1 MEVFRHVRESYA
13 LPLSGTG
20 AAMHGARW
28 NSPGVELIYTALNRS
43 LAMAE
48 VAVHFTLAT
57 LPDDFVMLT
66 LHIPEHIRI
75 KTLSAEELPA
85 NWNAFPHPP
94 STQATGE
101 AFVRE
106 NQYAV
111 LLIPSVVTQGDFN
124 ALITPKHPDFQ
135 HIEVKEMLP
144 FPFDRRIFKVV

>member
-1 MEVFRHVRESYA
+1 MEVFRLVREPYA
-13 LPLSGTG
+13 LPLSGKG

-28 NSPGVELIYTALNRS
+28 NSAGVELIYAALNRS

-66 LHIPEHIRI
+66 LHIPDHIRI

-94 STQATGE
+94 STQATGD

-124 ALITPKHPDFQ
+124 ALLNPKYPDFQ